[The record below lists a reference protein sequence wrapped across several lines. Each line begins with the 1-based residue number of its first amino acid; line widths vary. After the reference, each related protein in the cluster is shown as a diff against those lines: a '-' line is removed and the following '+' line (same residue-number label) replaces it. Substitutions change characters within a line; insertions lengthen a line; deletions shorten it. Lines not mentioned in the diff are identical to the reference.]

1 MKPLSSI
8 SNFKIYLNRIICFAL
23 CLVLVY
29 GCATVT
35 AYALDTQYD
44 PRNTTQQITA
54 CQISD
59 FYALPVN
66 SLDVIILGSSH
77 AMCSYDPTKIQEDLN
92 LSTFNLGTALQQPD
106 TAYYLLKEVLKTQ
119 KPKYLIYD
127 VYFKTMQDEYSN
139 EQALTVLKELHMS
152 KNAIALF
159 WSNLNMDG
167 KVSYYNNWVSPFGKI
182 QDVMENPVP
191 RQLTP
196 PESYLGRG
204 FYSSKGV
211 VAADLLKAE
220 KHPFPTEYQG
230 FHSRQVTYLKKL
242 INLAQENGIEVILT
256 GAPLPPTIFSRIS
269 YYDNVLDEV
278 RNIADEHNVEFYDFA
293 VPACQFL
300 EDTDFADQGHLNQTG
315 CNKFMN
321 YFIAI
326 MKNRLVENYPEVAIT
341 PKKSS

>member
-1 MKPLSSI
+1 MKQLSSI
-8 SNFKIYLNRIICFAL
+8 SNFKRYLNRIICFAL
-23 CLVLVY
+23 CLAFVY

-35 AYALDTQYD
+35 AYALDTQFD
-44 PRNTTQQITA
+44 TRNPTQQVTA

-59 FYALPVN
+59 FYSLPVN

-77 AMCSYDPTKIQEDLN
+77 AMCSYDPAKIEENLG

-119 KPKYLIYD
+119 TPKYLIYD

-139 EQALTVLKELHMS
+139 EQALTVLKELNMS
-152 KNAIALF
+152 KNALALF

-167 KVSYYNNWVSPFGKI
+167 KVSYYNNWISPFGKI
-182 QDVMENPVP
+182 QDVMENPTP
-191 RQLTP
+191 RQNTP

-204 FYSSKGV
+204 FYSSNGV
-211 VAADLLKAE
+211 VSSDLLEEE
-220 KHPFPTEYQG
+220 KHPFPIEYQG

-256 GAPLPPTIFSRIS
+256 STPLPPTIFSRIS
-269 YYDNVLDEV
+269 YYDEVLADT
-278 RNIADEHNVEFYDFA
+278 RKIADEHKVDFFDFTA
-293 VPACQFL
+293 PSCQFL
-300 EDTDFADQGHLNQTG
+300 VDTDFADQGHLNQKG
-315 CNKFMN
+315 CTKFMN

-326 MKNRLVENYPEVAIT
+326 MKGRLYPDTPPIT
-341 PKKSS
+341 AQKAS